1 MKILLQSSR
10 TLKWFRRMDVWTDNV
25 QEAFDFQHS
34 QRALDFIRKHHV
46 SFVQLV
52 VSFPE
57 PNSDVTV
64 RLPFTE
70 VEPEPEH
77 EYEEAAAAA

>member
-1 MKILLQSSR
+1 MKILVQSSR
-10 TLKWFRRMDVWTDNV
+10 TLKWLRRMDVWTDNV

-34 QRALDFIRKHHV
+34 QRALDFIRRHHL

-52 VSFPE
+52 VAFPDA
-57 PNSDVTV
+57 NSDVTV

-70 VEPEPEH
+70 QEYVPEQETA
-77 EYEEAAAAA
+77 EVAA

>member
-1 MKILLQSSR
+1 MKILVQSSK
-10 TLKWFRRMDVWTDNV
+10 TLKWLRRMDVWTDNV

-34 QRALDFIRKHHV
+34 QRALDFIYRHKLT
-46 SFVQLV
+46 FVQLV
-52 VSFPE
+52 VSFPD

-70 VEPEPEH
+70 REREPEAELA
-77 EYEEAAAAA
+77 EAAA